1 MRGITKEFP
10 GVKALDH
17 VELQLTKGTVHALM
31 GENGAGKST
40 LMKILMGI
48 YQPDDGEIILN
59 GQKVKIES
67 PKRAHKLGISMIHQE
82 LMPILDMSVA
92 DKDSFCMI
100 IRPGKGSC
108 RSRFYTKKRRRCFGT
123 WDRGNR
129 FESVYERIKSG
140 TDADGGNCEG
150 CICKGGCDYHGRT
163 DICYIRP

>member
-1 MRGITKEFP
+1 MTMMEEKLLVMRGITKEFP

-92 DKDSFCMI
+92 DNIFLYDYPARKGIVQKSVLYQKTEALFRDLGIEGIDSKAFMKELSQAQRQMC
-100 IRPGKGSC
+100 IRDSIH
-108 RSRFYTKKRRRCFGT
+108 
-123 WDRGNR
+123 
-129 FESVYERIKSG
+129 SVPTMQMQE
-140 TDADGGNCEG
+140 
-150 CICKGGCDYHGRT
+150 
-163 DICYIRP
+163 